1 MNMDMHLNRALES
14 CSVESCSVERR
25 FVENRSVENRS
36 IENNQQGQAAS
47 AAGRAGRSVFEQ
59 VPESQRY
66 DVSLLGSEVASQQ
79 EAVTLQPCDVPRLTV
94 HSDRV
99 HIDRVLSDRVDSGR
113 VQNDREKSESEQN
126 NRGQSAIVALYH
138 SELAMAA
145 AKKMRRSR
153 QKQKTGQEV
162 CHHLKMMLSSEP
174 PRSAGRN
181 RQEPQYSLGF

>member
-14 CSVESCSVERR
+14 RSVESRSVES
-25 FVENRSVENRS
+25 RSIENRS
-36 IENNQQGQAAS
+36 IENNQQGLAAS
-47 AAGRAGRSVFEQ
+47 AAGRAGISVFEQ

-79 EAVTLQPCDVPRLTV
+79 KAVTLQACDVPRLRLQ
-94 HSDRV
+94 SDR
-99 HIDRVLSDRVDSGR
+99 G
-113 VQNDREKSESEQN
+113 QNDRGQN
-126 NRGQSAIVALYH
+126 DRGQSAIVALYH

-174 PRSAGRN
+174 PRSAGCN